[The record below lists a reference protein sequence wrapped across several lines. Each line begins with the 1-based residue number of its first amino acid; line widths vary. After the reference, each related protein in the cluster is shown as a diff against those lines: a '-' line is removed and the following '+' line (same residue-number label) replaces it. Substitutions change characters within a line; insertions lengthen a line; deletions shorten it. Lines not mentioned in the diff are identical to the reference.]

1 MAAIENITQ
10 ESSSHSHGTFQNFLQ
25 IFLGAQ
31 GLHKEIFM
39 QINSC
44 MLQ

>member
-1 MAAIENITQ
+1 VAAVENITQ
-10 ESSSHSHGTFQNFLQ
+10 EILSHSHGTFQNFLQ

-31 GLHKEIFM
+31 GLGKEIFT

>member
-1 MAAIENITQ
+1 MAAVENTTQ
-10 ESSSHSHGTFQNFLQ
+10 GTPNHSHGTFQNFLQ

-31 GLHKEIFM
+31 GLHKKKFT

-44 MLQ
+44 MLH

>member
-1 MAAIENITQ
+1 VAAVENTTH
-10 ESSSHSHGTFQNFLQ
+10 ETPNHSRGTFQNFLQ

-31 GLHKEIFM
+31 GLHKEIFS

-44 MLQ
+44 VLQ